1 MRWLEPQC
9 ARHTRSVEVAGL
21 ARRGRAFT
29 CSGAPSQ
36 PTKAAVDPIKEA
48 LQAFPPAPRLG
59 RSSDGGSAADVH
71 SAAVGHE
78 TNAGPRVRPGTP
90 AAPSPG
96 RGRRRRRTGTPSRRS
111 WATARRPQAAVA
123 ALSPSFADWVYRF
136 SGAADLY
143 REMAQRESPA

>member
-48 LQAFPPAPRLG
+48 LQVLPGRRRVGRAP
-59 RSSDGGSAADVH
+59 
-71 SAAVGHE
+71 
-78 TNAGPRVRPGTP
+78 
-90 AAPSPG
+90 
-96 RGRRRRRTGTPSRRS
+96 RGRRRCRLVVDDEATLTELRPGRCATRAEKRAAPG
-111 WATARRPQAAVA
+111 TARPRSPTLACWPIRPRAC
-123 ALSPSFADWVYRF
+123 LP
-136 SGAADLY
+136 
-143 REMAQRESPA
+143 MA